1 MLWDM
6 AEDCWTHH
14 ELLLVDGG
22 GVAPELLRVLRLVL
36 HGHKLL
42 VQQLLLLLLHQHL
55 MLLGRRTQQVLLLL
69 LLLLLLQ
76 SVHPAAIVRLLPSC
90 QVGRSC
96 NSRNS
101 CNNIPMLNST
111 PGIDD
116 WT

>member
-55 MLLGRRTQQVLLLL
+55 MLLGRRTQQVLLL
-69 LLLLLLQ
+69 Q

-90 QVGRSC
+90 QVGRFC